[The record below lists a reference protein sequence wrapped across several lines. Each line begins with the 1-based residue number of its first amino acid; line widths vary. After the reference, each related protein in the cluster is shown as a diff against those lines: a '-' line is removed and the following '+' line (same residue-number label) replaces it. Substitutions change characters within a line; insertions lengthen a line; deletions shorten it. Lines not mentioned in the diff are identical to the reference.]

1 MEKENISTRMDV
13 IMNKIKNL
21 RENLGY
27 SFQDLSEIT
36 GISKSTLQRYE
47 TGNIKNI
54 PMDKFEILANALK
67 TTPYKLMSWD
77 NGNNFLL
84 SEKEKK
90 IISIY
95 RKLPTE
101 KQNEVLNYANYQ
113 LSQVKI
119 KDNIINLNKEE
130 SYEPTTIA
138 AHLDNN
144 KLEQADI
151 DAIEEAKQFVKG
163 LKEDE

>member
-1 MEKENISTRMDV
+1 MKKVLSIICMLMLSLLILNGCGSST
-13 IMNKIKNL
+13 
-21 RENLGY
+21 
-27 SFQDLSEIT
+27 S
-36 GISKSTLQRYE
+36 
-47 TGNIKNI
+47 
-54 PMDKFEILANALK
+54 
-67 TTPYKLMSWD
+67 
-77 NGNNFLL
+77 
-84 SEKEKK
+84 
-90 IISIY
+90 
-95 RKLPTE
+95 E